1 MDMYEII
8 KEDNKVIVK
17 IIKYFLKCKLGMLSK
32 FIDLIYL
39 VEKKYNKNVYI

>member
-17 IIKYFLKCKLGMLSK
+17 TTKHLLKCKLGMLPK
-32 FIDLIYL
+32 FIDLIHL
-39 VEKKYNKNVYI
+39 VEKKHNKNVYI